1 MAKFEITQRDV
12 EAATHLYLINAGPT
26 SCEVQQVLETLV
38 VVGTKRYCGQL
49 MDEGLTIDQINEKL
63 RELDLAAWQQSALAT
78 IMEKVSASRT
88 KLN

>member
-1 MAKFEITQRDV
+1 
-12 EAATHLYLINAGPT
+12 
-26 SCEVQQVLETLV
+26 
-38 VVGTKRYCGQL
+38 